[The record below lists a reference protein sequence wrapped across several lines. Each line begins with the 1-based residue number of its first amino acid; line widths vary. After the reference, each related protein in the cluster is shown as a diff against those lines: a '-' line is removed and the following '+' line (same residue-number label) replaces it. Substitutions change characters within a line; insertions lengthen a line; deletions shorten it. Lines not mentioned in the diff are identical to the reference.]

1 MARNK
6 DDRAQRRR
14 RHRTLM
20 VSAALWAVLS
30 GCQGPAQ
37 SQPAA
42 DTAAAEPAQAAPA
55 AAPAA
60 APSAAPAQADAPPPQ
75 GSRKY
80 RDCLAAAGDDAQA
93 QVRCLDDE
101 VAYQS
106 RALDQLLQ
114 ERAAALSGA
123 PRDALQAQQAAWQA
137 ETDRA
142 CGAVATGPAPA
153 HADGGRCRLQ
163 RTIARFDVLADET
176 PAAAPA
182 LPAQGVP
189 DAQGALRL
197 QLGDATIALSSDG
210 CGGQGRVACKHV
222 SLQIAMPALAGP
234 QTLTLAQVLVGS
246 PSASGATA
254 YRGPLASGFADG
266 WHSFALSDL
275 NADGHED
282 LLVWTGSDGSYGD
295 PSYTYY
301 LYDAGSR
308 RLVESRALAELV
320 RGQSLSRIADG
331 RLYVW
336 SRSGPCQRSEQTI
349 DARARTPKVVERKDY
364 STCTKDAQ

>member
-1 MARNK
+1 M
-6 DDRAQRRR
+6 
-14 RHRTLM
+14 L
-20 VSAALWAVLS
+20 SAVLLAALS

-42 DTAAAEPAQAAPA
+42 DPAVSAPVETASPAVPATPAVAPA
-55 AAPAA
+55 P
-60 APSAAPAQADAPPPQ
+60 ADAPPPQ

-80 RDCLAAAGDDAQA
+80 RDCLTAARDDAQA
-93 QVRCLDDE
+93 HARCLDDE
-101 VAYQS
+101 LAYQA

-114 ERAAALSGA
+114 ERTATLAGA
-123 PRDALQAQQAAWQA
+123 QRDALLAQQAAWQG

-163 RTIARFDVLADET
+163 RTIARFDVLADDA
-176 PAAAPA
+176 PAAAQG
-182 LPAQGVP
+182 LTAQGVP

-197 QLGDATIALSSDG
+197 QLGDAAIALHSGG
-210 CGGQGRVACKHV
+210 CSGQGRVVCKQPSV
-222 SLQIAMPALAGP
+222 QIIAPGLAGP
-234 QTLTLAQVLVGS
+234 QTLTPVQVVVAA
-246 PSASGATA
+246 PSASGSTG
-254 YRGPLASGFADG
+254 YRGPLAAGFADG

-282 LLVWTGSDGSYGD
+282 LMVWSGMDGSYGD

-301 LYDAGSR
+301 LYDVGSR
-308 RLVESRALAELV
+308 RLVESRALADLV
-320 RGQSLSRIADG
+320 RGSSVSRIADG

-336 SRSGPCQRSEQTI
+336 SRSGACERGEQTI
-349 DARARTPKVVERKDY
+349 DARAGTPKVVERKQY
-364 STCTKDAQ
+364 NTCTKNAP